1 MAHAM
6 QWRQLLQQAAAAHCH
21 GSACGTGGGELWENS
36 EGFIL
41 PWFCA
46 APCAHHLHRPPG
58 SSGVTISHNI
68 NVHKKEQAQ

>member
-1 MAHAM
+1 MTRAV
-6 QWRQLLQQAAAAHCH
+6 QWRQLLQQAAAAHCYS
-21 GSACGTGGGELWENS
+21 SAWGTGGELRENS

-46 APCAHHLHRPPG
+46 ALRAHCIHRTPC
-58 SSGVTISHNI
+58 SSSVTISHYV